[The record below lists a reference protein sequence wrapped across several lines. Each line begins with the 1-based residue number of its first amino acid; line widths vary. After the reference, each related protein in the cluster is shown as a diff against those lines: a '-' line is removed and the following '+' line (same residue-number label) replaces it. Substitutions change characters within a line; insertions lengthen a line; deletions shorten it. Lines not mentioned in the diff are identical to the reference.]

1 MPRTLRSVA
10 VASVPFFLLS
20 IVAHPAF
27 AGPDKCVLGP
37 NLLSAECTG
46 NQSNGVRENPPP
58 LASDFPTG
66 TRRLIIRN
74 LTRDILTDVTGIK
87 YLFDRST
94 TRDGSLEYDGGQRTL
109 DAGAIGSAMGKTG
122 LAGDNGSNGSG
133 FSKGGNGGP
142 GETWGSAT
150 LSVLGMIRSVREGI
164 KVSVTG
170 GNGGVGGSNGG
181 FC

>member
-46 NQSNGVRENPPP
+46 NQSNGVRENPPG

-66 TRRLIIRN
+66 TRRLIVRD
-74 LTRDILTDVTGIK
+74 LTRDIVTDVIGIK
-87 YLFDRST
+87 YGFDRST
-94 TRDGSLEYDGGQRTL
+94 TPAGALEYDGGRTTL
-109 DAGAIGSAMGKTG
+109 TAGNFGIAMGKNG
-122 LAGDNGSNGSG
+122 VAGANGSG
-133 FSKGGNGGP
+133 GGLFTKGNNGGP
-142 GETWGSAT
+142 GETWGSA
-150 LSVLGMIRSVREGI
+150 
-164 KVSVTG
+164 
-170 GNGGVGGSNGG
+170 
-181 FC
+181 